1 MNIKYSVRPIDKNF
15 ASESIFETYN
25 LVEALK
31 KVEEQNQENNTKC
44 IIVSCDAELRPL
56 EVKLSLDKI

>member
-44 IIVSCDAELRPL
+44 IIVSCDVELRPL
-56 EVKLSLDKI
+56 EVKLGLDKI